1 MQFLTFAVS
10 VLAMAFTAVAVM
22 VPRGT
27 AALSDTLEVSSFRTS
42 FLLLNA
48 DIDISRIRLTYRSQ
62 SQTNPRRSLVEC

>member
-27 AALSDTLEVSSFRTS
+27 AVSDTLEVSSFRTS